1 MTQKTNRVKKR
12 LMKITVTLILILGF
26 SINIFSQHNER
37 FLHES
42 LGPKKGTLL
51 IGGGG
56 VNNGMNADMWK
67 IFLQYAGNDTA
78 RLVIIPTSMD
88 DNSLRYD
95 TTFTVLKNEFKDYGF
110 NDIVVLHTK
119 ERDIANTDDFVKPL
133 KRATAV
139 WLSGGRQWRSADVY
153 LNTKV
158 HTELLRLL
166 DREGIIGGT
175 SAGAS
180 IQGSFLAR
188 GSREENGS
196 YYIMGGQETGFG
208 FITNIAIDQHHL
220 ARNRQY
226 DMFELL
232 ERKPE
237 ILGIGIDENTAILV
251 EHNQFEVIGERYVTI
266 YDGTFWSPYFDN
278 IDTLKNGEEKFYFLS
293 SGCKYDLKKRQVIVN
308 KYLSHE
314 LLDSMKL
321 IDYVGKYQ
329 LEEKRY
335 WFDAFIRNDTLFVQR
350 AMRDNVNNPIPVFPK
365 GEDSFF
371 DKGSTWW
378 YHFERNSDNQ
388 VIGMT
393 RDENKLINDRI
404 LKFHKLDK

>member
-1 MTQKTNRVKKR
+1 MLKQKGLIKF
-12 LMKITVTLILILGF
+12 IAIFILILGF
-26 SINIFSQHNER
+26 SINIFSQLNER
-37 FLHES
+37 YLHES
-42 LGPKKGTLL
+42 IGPKNGALL
-51 IGGGG
+51 ICGGG
-56 VNNGMNADMWK
+56 VSKGMNADMWK
-67 IFLQYAGNDTA
+67 IFRQYAGGDTA
-78 RLVIIPTSMD
+78 RLVFIPTSWGD
-88 DNSLRYD
+88 GSLNYD

-110 NDIVVLHTK
+110 NDVVVIHTK
-119 ERDIANTDDFVKPL
+119 DRNIANTDAFVEPL

-158 HTELLRLL
+158 HEELFKLL
-166 DREGIIGGT
+166 ERGGIIGGA

-251 EHNQFEVIGERYVTI
+251 EHNQFEVIGEKYVTI

-278 IDTLKNGEEKFYFLS
+278 IDTLKNDEEKFYFLS

-314 LLDSMKL
+314 LLDSSKF

-329 LEEKRY
+329 LGEKRY
-335 WFDAFIRNDTLFVQR
+335 WYDAFIKNDTLFVQR
-350 AMRDNVNNPIPVFPK
+350 SMRDNVNDPIPIFPK

-371 DKGSTWW
+371 VKGSTWW
-378 YHFERNSDNQ
+378 YHFERNKDNQ
-388 VIGMT
+388 VVGMT
-393 RDENKLINDRI
+393 RDENKLINNGI
-404 LKFHKLDK
+404 LEFHKLDQ

>member
-1 MTQKTNRVKKR
+1 MLQQKSLIRIS
-12 LMKITVTLILILGF
+12 ITFVLILGC
-26 SINIFSQHNER
+26 SMNIFSQLNER
-37 FLHES
+37 YLYES
-42 LGPKKGTLL
+42 IGPKNGALL
-51 IGGGG
+51 ICGGG
-56 VNNGMNADMWK
+56 VHKGMNADMWK
-67 IFLQYAGNDTA
+67 IFRQYAGGDTA
-78 RLVIIPTSMD
+78 RLVFIPTSWGD
-88 DNSLRYD
+88 GSLNYD
-95 TTFTVLKNEFKDYGF
+95 TTFKVLKDEFKNYGF
-110 NDIVVLHTK
+110 NNVEVIHTK
-119 ERDIANTDDFVKPL
+119 DRNIANTEAFVEPL

-158 HTELLRLL
+158 HEELFKLL
-166 DREGIIGGT
+166 ERGGIIGGA

-188 GSREENGS
+188 GSREEDGG

-220 ARNRQY
+220 VRNRQY

-266 YDGTFWSPYFDN
+266 YDGTFWSPYFDHT
-278 IDTLKNGEEKFYFLS
+278 DTLKNGEEKFYFLS
-293 SGCKYDLKKRQVIVN
+293 SGCKYDLKKRQVMVN
-308 KYLSHE
+308 KNLPHE
-314 LLDSMKL
+314 LLDSSKFV
-321 IDYVGKYQ
+321 DYVGKYQ
-329 LEEKRY
+329 LGEHSY
-335 WFDAFIRNDTLFVQR
+335 WFDVFIKNDTLFVQR
-350 AMRDNVNNPIPVFPK
+350 TMRDHINNPIPVFPK
-365 GEDSFF
+365 GKDDFF

-378 YHFERNSDNQ
+378 YHFERNSDHK

-404 LKFHKLDK
+404 LEFHKLDE

>member
-1 MTQKTNRVKKR
+1 MINQKNF
-12 LMKITVTLILILGF
+12 LKITISLILILGF
-26 SINIFSQHNER
+26 SSNTFSQINER

-42 LGPKKGTLL
+42 LGPENGTLF

-56 VNNGMNADMWK
+56 VRKGMNADLWK
-67 IFLQYAGNDTA
+67 IFRQYAGNDTA
-78 RLVIIPTSMD
+78 RLVFIPTSWG
-88 DNSLRYD
+88 DNSLKYD
-95 TTFTVLKNEFKDYGF
+95 TTFTVLKNEFKKYGF
-110 NDIVVLHTK
+110 NDIEVIHTK
-119 ERDIANTDDFVKPL
+119 DRKIANTDAFVKPL

-153 LNTKV
+153 LGTKV
-158 HTELLRLL
+158 HEELFKLL
-166 DREGIIGGT
+166 ERGGIIGGA

-188 GSREENGS
+188 GSREKNGG

-220 ARNRQY
+220 VRNRQF

-232 ERKPE
+232 EKRPE

-251 EHNQFEVIGERYVTI
+251 ENNKFEVIGDRYVTI
-266 YDGTFWSPYFDN
+266 YDGTFWSPYFNN

-308 KYLSHE
+308 KYLSHD
-314 LLDSMKL
+314 LLDSIKL
-321 IDYVGKYQ
+321 VDYVGKYQ
-329 LEEKRY
+329 IGEKRY
-335 WFDAFIRNDTLFVQR
+335 WFDAFIQNDTLFVQR
-350 AMRDNVNNPIPVFPK
+350 TQRNNVNDPIPIFPK
-365 GEDSFF
+365 GKDDFF

-378 YHFERNSDNQ
+378 YHFHRDSNNK
-388 VIGMT
+388 VVGMT
-393 RDENKLINDRI
+393 RDENKLINNRT
-404 LKFHKLDK
+404 LNFHKLDE

>member
-1 MTQKTNRVKKR
+1 MIKLKALLKTTIR
-12 LMKITVTLILILGF
+12 IILILGF
-26 SINIFSQHNER
+26 SVNTFSQIHER
-37 FLHES
+37 VVNES
-42 LGPKKGTLL
+42 LGPKNGTLF

-56 VNNGMNADMWK
+56 VQKGMNADLWK
-67 IFLQYAGNDTA
+67 IFRQYAGNDTA
-78 RLVIIPTSMD
+78 RLVIIPTSWG

-95 TTFTVLKNEFKDYGF
+95 TTFTVLKNEFKKYGF
-110 NDIVVLHTK
+110 NDIEVIHTK
-119 ERDIANTDDFVKPL
+119 ERNIANTEEFVKPL

-153 LNTKV
+153 LDTKV
-158 HTELLRLL
+158 HNELFKLL
-166 DREGIIGGT
+166 ERGGIIGGA

-188 GSREENGS
+188 GSREVNGS
-196 YYIMGGQETGFG
+196 FYIMGGQETGFG
-208 FITNIAIDQHHL
+208 FISNIAIDQHHL
-220 ARNRQY
+220 VRNRQY

-251 EHNQFEVIGERYVTI
+251 KHNQFEVIGERYVTI
-266 YDGTFWSPYFDN
+266 YDGTFWSPYFNDIN
-278 IDTLKNGEEKFYFLS
+278 TLKKGEEKFYFLS

-314 LLDSMKL
+314 LLDSIKFV
-321 IDYVGKYQ
+321 DYVGKYQ
-329 LEEKRY
+329 IGEKRY
-335 WFDAFIRNDTLFVQR
+335 WFDVVIKNDTLFVQR
-350 AMRDNVNNPIPVFPK
+350 TQRDNVNNPIPVFPK
-365 GEDSFF
+365 GKDDFF
-371 DKGSTWW
+371 DKGTTWW
-378 YHFERNSDNQ
+378 YHFHRNNENQ

-404 LKFHKLDK
+404 FKFHKLNE

>member
-1 MTQKTNRVKKR
+1 MLKQKNLIKTSA
-12 LMKITVTLILILGF
+12 TFILILGF

-42 LGPKKGTLL
+42 LGPKNGTLL

-56 VNNGMNADMWK
+56 VNNGINADMWK

-119 ERDIANTDDFVKPL
+119 ERDIANTDEFVKPL

-166 DREGIIGGT
+166 DRGGIIGGA

-314 LLDSMKL
+314 LLDSTKF

-329 LEEKRY
+329 LGEKRY
-335 WFDAFIRNDTLFVQR
+335 WFDAFIKNDTLFVQR
-350 AMRDNVNNPIPVFPK
+350 TMRDNVNNPIPVFPK
-365 GEDSFF
+365 GEDGFF

-404 LKFHKLDK
+404 LEFHKLDQ